1 MEGINKVGVSGSS
14 KSLERNLKNSRLVL
28 LIPTPPPLLLGK
40 VKGTGDPIGQRTNNS
55 GVFDLVLTYKPSNT

>member
-1 MEGINKVGVSGSS
+1 MKGINKVGVSGSS
-14 KSLERNLKNSRLVL
+14 KSLERNLKNFRLVL

-40 VKGTGDPIGQRTNNS
+40 VKGTGDSIGQRTNNS